1 MRLDHNPGQKQT
13 MKRLA
18 ILTSGGNAPGM
29 NAAIRAVTRVALAEG
44 LEVFGV
50 KQGYKGL
57 VDDDIELLTSSSVG
71 GICHTGGTVLG
82 SARCPEFSNPDV
94 RKQALEHLH
103 RRKIEALVVIGG
115 NGSQTGSHAL
125 YEMGFPVVG
134 IASTIDNDLAGPD
147 ITIGVDSALNVAL
160 EAIDRLKTT
169 GASHRFAFLVE
180 VMGRNCGYL
189 ALMSGLAGGAEAIL
203 LPEKDMELEDL
214 VIRLKEAALNKKT
227 TALVVVAEG
236 ARNNASACMEYF
248 RTHGEKLGYQLRATV
263 LGHIQ
268 RGAAPSAFDRV
279 LAARCGGKAV
289 KLLLEGQT
297 GCLVG
302 LMGGEIGSVSL
313 SEIAG
318 KTKGVDLQLLHLAEQ
333 LNCPAVKPEG
343 DFVLV
348 PKI

>member
-1 MRLDHNPGQKQT
+1 
-13 MKRLA
+13 MKKIA
-18 ILTSGGNAPGM
+18 VLTSGGNAPGM
-29 NAAIRAVTRVALAEG
+29 NAAIRAVTRAALAEG
-44 LEVFGV
+44 IDVYGV
-50 KQGYKGL
+50 RQGYRGL
-57 VDDDIELLTSSSVG
+57 VEDDIEPLSSSAVG

-82 SARCPEFSNPDV
+82 SARCPEFSELEI
-94 RKQALEHLH
+94 RKRALENLS
-103 RRKIEALVVIGG
+103 RKGIEALIVIGG

-125 YEMGFPVVG
+125 HEMGFPVVG

-214 VIRLKEAALNKKT
+214 VIKLKEAALNKKT

-236 ARNNASACMEYF
+236 AKNNASACMEYF
-248 RTHGEKLGYQLRATV
+248 RAHGERLGYQLRATV

-279 LAARCGGKAV
+279 LAARCGGKAIQ
-289 KLLLEGQT
+289 LLLEGQT
-297 GCLVG
+297 GSLVG
-302 LMGGEIGSVSL
+302 LMKGEIGAVPL
-313 SEIAG
+313 NEIAG

-333 LNCPAVKPEG
+333 LNCPTVKPEG

-348 PKI
+348 PKF